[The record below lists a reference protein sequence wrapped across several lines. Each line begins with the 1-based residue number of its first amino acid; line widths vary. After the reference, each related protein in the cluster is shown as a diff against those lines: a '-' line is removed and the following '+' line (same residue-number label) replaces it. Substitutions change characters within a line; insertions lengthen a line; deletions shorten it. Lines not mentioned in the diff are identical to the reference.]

1 MWCNGNEENSGH
13 DKGKKR
19 KRESDEELDTIF
31 RELKQKHT
39 DKYSIPQLRLWA
51 RMISCSTHESYD
63 QPPPVPMFSEP
74 QPKRQ
79 KESLAESITQGIAAF
94 SKVIQSPPANNSVT
108 SPACG
113 VSPGKNIDLRMKN
126 LEQLRY
132 VQQLYEDN
140 ILTDVEFAE
149 QKNNIL
155 ASIRKLQ

>member
-1 MWCNGNEENSGH
+1 M
-13 DKGKKR
+13 
-19 KRESDEELDTIF
+19 DTIF

-63 QPPPVPMFSEP
+63 KPPPVPMFSEP

-94 SKVIQSPPANNSVT
+94 SKVIQSPPTNTSPGKNSVT
-108 SPACG
+108 SPSCG
-113 VSPGKNIDLRMKN
+113 ISPGKNIDLRMKN

-132 VQQLYEDN
+132 VQRLYEDN